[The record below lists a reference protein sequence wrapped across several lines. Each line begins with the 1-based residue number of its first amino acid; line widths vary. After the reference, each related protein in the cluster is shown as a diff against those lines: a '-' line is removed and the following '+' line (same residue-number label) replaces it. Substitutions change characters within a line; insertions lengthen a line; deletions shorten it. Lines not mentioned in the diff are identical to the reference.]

1 MTINSLVPIDVNEN
15 SFNLL
20 INVYEKALDNVYNDL
35 NLVKE
40 TINELYG
47 LDIINSITK
56 RIKTTDSIIK
66 KMKEKNYKLNYKNLI
81 EKVNDIAGIRIICP
95 VKDNI
100 YTLIDIIHRIPNI
113 KVINTKDYITKP
125 KKSGYSGYHMI
136 IETPVEINGESIP
149 IKVEIQIRTMAMDFW
164 ATNEHKIKYK
174 TNKKLSIIDSKKLVI
189 YAKLL
194 NNIDNKISKIF
205 NKQKLAYNKE

>member
-1 MTINSLVPIDVNEN
+1 MTINSLVPIDINEN

-100 YTLIDIIHRIPNI
+100 YTLIDIINRIPNI

-136 IETPVEINGESIP
+136 IETPVEINGESIL

-189 YAKLL
+189 YAKFL